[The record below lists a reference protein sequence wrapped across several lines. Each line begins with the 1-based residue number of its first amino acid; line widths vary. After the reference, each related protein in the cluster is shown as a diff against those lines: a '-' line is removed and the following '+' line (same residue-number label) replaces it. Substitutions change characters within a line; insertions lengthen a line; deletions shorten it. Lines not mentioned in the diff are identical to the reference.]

1 MPILGTRTLHWA
13 DESACEATARAL
25 AARAAIRN
33 ACIELHGDLGAGKT
47 TFARHLLRALGVT
60 GRIKS
65 PSYTLME
72 PYRVEAS
79 ALDAWHFDFYRF
91 DDPHEWEDAGFRELF
106 AQPGLKLVEWPERAA
121 GLLPEP
127 DLRIALEI
135 VDERRRRVTLEA
147 ATPRGLELLG

>member
-1 MPILGTRTLHWA
+1 LPILGTRTLHWA

-65 PSYTLME
+65 PSYALME